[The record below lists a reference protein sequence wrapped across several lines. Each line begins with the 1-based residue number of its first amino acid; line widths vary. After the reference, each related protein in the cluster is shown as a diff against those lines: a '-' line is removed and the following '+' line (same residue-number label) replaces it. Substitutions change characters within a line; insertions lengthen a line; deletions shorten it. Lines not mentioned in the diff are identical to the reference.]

1 MKTNELLNKIKQIA
15 HKLCIVQNLTIAI
28 NYAHIKCNIY
38 SAFNWNAIQ
47 SHFFHRNWFAVI
59 GDLLLA
65 FLIITIFSHKIK

>member
-47 SHFFHRNWFAVI
+47 SHFFTEI
-59 GDLLLA
+59 GLQSLEIYYWH
-65 FLIITIFSHKIK
+65 F